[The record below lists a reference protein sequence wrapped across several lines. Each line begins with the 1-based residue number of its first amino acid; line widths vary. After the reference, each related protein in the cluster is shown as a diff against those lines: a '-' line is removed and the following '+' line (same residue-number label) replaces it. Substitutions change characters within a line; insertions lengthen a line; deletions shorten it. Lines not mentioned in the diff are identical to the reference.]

1 MIMCVYILL
10 IFLRISPR
18 FVWHTHT
25 HWKHDAQTVVAHDS
39 SALILRHFFL
49 SLSVFFFP
57 SGKQSYSST
66 HTSPDKLRIKF
77 SSVVIYWSLFVQS
90 LLENLISQN
99 KRRRTKPHRLHAVVN
114 PSPASTSKHI

>member
-1 MIMCVYILL
+1 MCIYFTYILENQSQICL
-10 IFLRISPR
+10 A
-18 FVWHTHT
+18 HTHT